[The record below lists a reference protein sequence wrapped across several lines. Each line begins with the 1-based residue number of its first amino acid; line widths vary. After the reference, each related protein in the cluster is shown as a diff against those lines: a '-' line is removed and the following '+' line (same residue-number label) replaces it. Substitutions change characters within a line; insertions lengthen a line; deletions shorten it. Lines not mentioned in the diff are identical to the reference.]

1 MPSLPQHEIAALA
14 SAGAPNRQIEAALGR
29 RMTPAERDAVDRARL
44 VATLKRKAAKAKP
57 STPPD
62 PTEID
67 MDIEKLLEKDALNII
82 AKANSGKTLSK
93 QEKEFY
99 AEYYR
104 ARGEAVPDIPEPTY
118 PGHTKSKPKMVAYI
132 CERFELGQRRGYHW
146 LDRLKSMHHP
156 SKGWPVKAILQE
168 IEARREENGRTATST
183 ATDLRRELVSEQ
195 VEILKLKRHALA
207 GDLVDRREEFEW
219 FVRQVAAI
227 VQAVD
232 GWVAHETAKAPD
244 MADAIESL
252 ADRLKE
258 LCRDA
263 CKAR

>member
-1 MPSLPQHEIAALA
+1 M
-14 SAGAPNRQIEAALGR
+14 N
-29 RMTPAERDAVDRARL
+29 
-44 VATLKRKAAKAKP
+44 KRKPNGHRLPSNKP
-57 STPPD
+57 APVILD
-62 PTEID
+62 ID
-67 MDIEKLLEKDALNII
+67 ADVEKLLEKDAVNII

-104 ARGEAVPDIPEPTY
+104 SRGEIVPEIPEPEY
-118 PGHTKSKPKMVAYI
+118 PYYTKSNQKMVRYI
-132 CERFELGQRRGYHW
+132 AERFDIGERRSYHW
-146 LDRLKSMHHP
+146 TSQLKSMYNP

-219 FVRQVAAI
+219 FSRQVAAI